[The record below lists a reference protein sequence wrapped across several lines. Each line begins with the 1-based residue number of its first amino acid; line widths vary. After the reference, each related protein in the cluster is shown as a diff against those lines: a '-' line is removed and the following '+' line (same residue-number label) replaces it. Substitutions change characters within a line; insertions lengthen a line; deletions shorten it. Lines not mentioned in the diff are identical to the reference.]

1 MTYPT
6 GPARMYPA
14 YPAYPATPDQMML
27 QMQAQSAYDDVK
39 KSAGIA
45 YAFWWFLGG
54 VGGHRFHMGQIGLGF
69 LAV

>member
-1 MTYPT
+1 VAGYQWSGDCPESRPRRSTPMTYPT

-27 QMQAQSAYDDVK
+27 QMQAQSAYVF
-39 KSAGIA
+39 GR
-45 YAFWWFLGG
+45 
-54 VGGHRFHMGQIGLGF
+54 VGLPT

>member
-27 QMQAQSAYDDVK
+27 QMQAQSAYDF
-39 KSAGIA
+39 GR
-45 YAFWWFLGG
+45 
-54 VGGHRFHMGQIGLGF
+54 VGLPT